1 MKVATIYMIRPN
13 QNAAAGPKAVQLQ
26 YETLMRS
33 SVGVPLQLVHGS
45 DFTRPYVIQKGVRIA
60 AYKGMKLGVG
70 DYIHAGRSFCVAVM
84 SGDVSYTVVAGQ
96 WARVHGSEDIRH
108 DEIPE
113 TPGLT
118 RGGAVISPHGSFLMV
133 GVGAHAGNPEPPK

>member
-1 MKVATIYMIRPN
+1 MKVAIIYMIRPN
-13 QNAAAGPKAVQLQ
+13 QNAAAGPRTVQLQ

-33 SVGVPLQLVHGS
+33 SVGVPLQLVYGS
-45 DFTRPYVIQKGVRIA
+45 DFTRPYAIQKGVRIA
-60 AYKGMKLGVG
+60 AYRGMKLGVG
-70 DYIHAGRSFCVAVM
+70 DYISAGRNFSVAVM
-84 SGDVSYTVVAGQ
+84 SGDVSYTVVAGH

-118 RGGAVISPHGSFLMV
+118 RGGASISPYGTYTVAGAGGS
-133 GVGAHAGNPEPPK
+133 GRNPEPPK